1 MDNFSFIPCEI
12 CQEPII
18 FEDYQ
23 NHISNCRNSGNNRFF
38 SMFFPRND
46 IEINNINNPI
56 NLNNDTNPINL
67 NNDTNPINLN
77 NDIQYSSSDINP
89 FLNIIR
95 NSNINFQTFLNENML
110 NTPQRNNISPQN
122 SYPDTEIIPEEELQF
137 DNNSNIE
144 NTTQPLP
151 PNNDNNHNIN
161 NLNNIYTNF
170 SNMINQYNY
179 SPNLINT
186 PPQNISYFDNI
197 INNLIRT
204 IPIPENSYN
213 NLINISERI
222 GIVRIGVKNINYV
235 APILIDNNQYFCS
248 ISQEE
253 LSERDSKRKTLCGHI
268 FSSELLEEWL
278 HDNKKCP
285 VCQIDL
291 EELLDTRIQKI
302 IQKTVDDIINK
313 I

>member
-23 NHISNCRNSGNNRFF
+23 NHISNCRTTGNNRFF
-38 SMFFPRND
+38 SMFLPRND
-46 IEINNINNPI
+46 IERNNINNPV
-56 NLNNDTNPINL
+56 NLNN
-67 NNDTNPINLN
+67 
-77 NDIQYSSSDINP
+77 IQYSGSDINP
-89 FLNIIR
+89 FLNTIR
-95 NSNINFQTFLNENML
+95 NSFLNENML
-110 NTPQRNNISPQN
+110 NTPQINNIIPQN
-122 SYPDTEIIPEEELQF
+122 SYQDTIILPEEELHF
-137 DNNSNIE
+137 DNDTNIE
-144 NTTQPLP
+144 NTTQPSP
-151 PNNDNNHNIN
+151 TPINDNNHNIN
-161 NLNNIYTNF
+161 ELNNTYTNF

-186 PPQNISYFDNI
+186 PSQNISYFDNI

-204 IPIPENSYN
+204 IAIPENSYDD
-213 NLINISERI
+213 LINITERI
-222 GIVRIGVKNINYV
+222 GVVRIGVKNINDV
-235 APILIDNNQYFCS
+235 APVIIDNKKYFCS

-302 IQKTVDDIINK
+302 IKKTLDDIINK